1 MDTARVFIARNR
13 LNLAFGLGGFASAIL
28 GTLFG
33 LFNVILFTN
42 VVKLRPSYFYTG
54 HILYGLWNAVND
66 PAFGWLLDRT
76 ANKSNR
82 RLPVI
87 YIGGP
92 AWCLC
97 FMLTWYPWSYDGDSY
112 LAFSHFLF
120 TMFCYDGF
128 LTYVLIVKCALLAD
142 LCTDSKARNQLNTFS
157 AWFELLGSSLALL
170 GYYFFDEDNLGPF
183 RKICWVMSS
192 LAALAWYMSGKMML
206 MPKTVSYLPVK
217 TDDCEPLDFPKEIAR
232 GPSKT
237 TPSKYRKEQSQANTW
252 TQEFGEWW
260 IFAKQLFQQKN
271 FVLYVSMN
279 WMMNFNV
286 SLSSSFF
293 VFCNKLLMKTE
304 MPSEFYYVVTTM
316 CLYLPKV
323 GVQVLAPF
331 ADKLGLY
338 YMIKWVKALLIGVGI
353 LALMVGSKGYYVWGI
368 LLVLQMFLFRVWG
381 FYDLVMADVI
391 DEDRLKH
398 RRKESVATSVHGVH
412 ALIVKPSQSL
422 APVLGVFLLNTHGLQ
437 NVSEDEPVS
446 PELREAIFNLTFG
459 APFVCSILQYI
470 IWNYFSLRDEYL
482 VSVKKGLED
491 MKKVQMTV
499 RTSDE

>member
-206 MPKTVSYLPVK
+206 MPKTVCIS
-217 TDDCEPLDFPKEIAR
+217 
-232 GPSKT
+232 
-237 TPSKYRKEQSQANTW
+237 
-252 TQEFGEWW
+252 
-260 IFAKQLFQQKN
+260 
-271 FVLYVSMN
+271 
-279 WMMNFNV
+279 V
-286 SLSSSFF
+286 SL
-293 VFCNKLLMKTE
+293 
-304 MPSEFYYVVTTM
+304 
-316 CLYLPKV
+316 
-323 GVQVLAPF
+323 
-331 ADKLGLY
+331 
-338 YMIKWVKALLIGVGI
+338 
-353 LALMVGSKGYYVWGI
+353 
-368 LLVLQMFLFRVWG
+368 
-381 FYDLVMADVI
+381 
-391 DEDRLKH
+391 
-398 RRKESVATSVHGVH
+398 
-412 ALIVKPSQSL
+412 
-422 APVLGVFLLNTHGLQ
+422 
-437 NVSEDEPVS
+437 
-446 PELREAIFNLTFG
+446 
-459 APFVCSILQYI
+459 
-470 IWNYFSLRDEYL
+470 
-482 VSVKKGLED
+482 
-491 MKKVQMTV
+491 
-499 RTSDE
+499 